1 MKAAYQA
8 RRFEGTTAVVAGAGH
23 GIGLATARRLGCEG
37 ARVALV
43 DVSPTHL
50 AHAASVLSALGI
62 AHSTHRVDV
71 SEPEAVEALATELA
85 DRYDRVD
92 ALFSS
97 VGVLLPGTAL
107 DLDLDH
113 WHRSYSVNVLGPLLL
128 VRAILPGMLAH
139 RTGSIVLTSST
150 SGLAAEPGLC
160 AYDSSKAAVI
170 QLGRQL
176 AVEHAHDGIR
186 VNVVCPGWVD
196 GTGFNEP
203 VLRSMPADAV
213 ARLVGDTVPMGR
225 QGTPDEV
232 AAAAC
237 FLLAPEASYITGHVL
252 CVDGGETAA

>member
-1 MKAAYQA
+1 MTGYQA
-8 RRFEGTTAVVAGAGH
+8 RRFEAMTAVVAGAGH
-23 GIGLATARRLGCEG
+23 GIGLATATRLGSEG
-37 ARVALV
+37 AQLALV
-43 DVSPTHL
+43 DVSTERL
-50 AHAASVLSALGI
+50 AQASSLLSTVGI
-62 AHSTHRVDV
+62 GHSTHAVDV
-71 SEPEAVEALATELA
+71 SQPDAVDALAIELR

-107 DLDLDH
+107 DLDLAD

-128 VRAILPGMLAH
+128 ARAILPGMLAAGA
-139 RTGSIVLTSST
+139 GSIVLTSST
-150 SGLAAEPGLC
+150 SGLSGEPGLC

-176 AVEHAHDGIR
+176 AVEYARHGIR

-203 VLRSMPADAV
+203 LLGSLSAGALS
-213 ARLVGDTVPMGR
+213 RLVGQTVPMGR
-225 QGTPDEV
+225 QGTPEEV